1 MCYCVNLFDLVVI
14 NFVVFFEVILMFLN
28 LVGIWYFEIVV
39 NFGECGI
46 FEWWKCSMEMDLLLI
61 EEIN

>member
-46 FEWWKCSMEMDLLLI
+46 FEW
-61 EEIN
+61 